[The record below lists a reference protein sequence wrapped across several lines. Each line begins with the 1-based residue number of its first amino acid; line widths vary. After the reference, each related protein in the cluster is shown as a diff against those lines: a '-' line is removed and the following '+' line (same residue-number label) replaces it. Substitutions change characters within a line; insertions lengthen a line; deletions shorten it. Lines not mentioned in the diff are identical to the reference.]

1 MKCRRGYVVG
11 RLRAGLT
18 IRDAQSEMNTIM
30 ARLNLLHV
38 PENRGWGAYVASF
51 RDSALGPVRPLMWL
65 LLGAV
70 AMVLMIACGNAAN
83 LLLARMANRT
93 HELGVRATLGAR
105 RGRLLRQML
114 TESFILGVAAGG
126 TGIGLAWI
134 FLHLLTSLSP
144 GDIPGVTDATLDLRV
159 LGFLVVIT
167 VLTSLLFGVLPSI
180 AATRI
185 NLAEFLQSR
194 GMRGVVGDG
203 RRVRKGLIIVQ
214 VALVVVLLTGSGL
227 LLRSYANVLAAPMG
241 FSPSTVTANIM
252 FSPEIAEMPANPLFT
267 TASKRRLFLE
277 GVLEKFKRIPGV
289 QAVGAINNL
298 PLSHWYTRTT
308 LEAEGYPNEKSQM
321 VELLL
326 VTPDFFSSM
335 GISLLRGRG
344 FTDDDGPGH
353 PLAVLVNEALA
364 RKYFGTVD
372 AVGRRLRRGPDE
384 KWTVIT
390 GVVGDVRNVK
400 PEAAAVPEM
409 YLPLW
414 QGDSDNAPIT
424 GADFTVR
431 SVLPAATVV
440 KEMRT
445 AMRTVDP
452 NLALADVGTMN
463 DLESQVT
470 ATRRF
475 QTTLLTV
482 FSVVSM
488 LLAVIGVY
496 GVIAFSVRQRT
507 GEIGVR
513 MALGATRW
521 GIVAMVLREAFV
533 LLAFG
538 LAIGMAGALGLTR
551 LLERFLYQVSP
562 LDPVTYTLVPL
573 LMLTSTVMACVVP
586 SVRAAV
592 IDPMTALRQE

>member
-1 MKCRRGYVVG
+1 
-11 RLRAGLT
+11 
-18 IRDAQSEMNTIM
+18 
-30 ARLNLLHV
+30 
-38 PENRGWGAYVASF
+38 
-51 RDSALGPVRPLMWL
+51 
-65 LLGAV
+65 
-70 AMVLMIACGNAAN
+70 
-83 LLLARMANRT
+83 
-93 HELGVRATLGAR
+93 
-105 RGRLLRQML
+105 
-114 TESFILGVAAGG
+114 
-126 TGIGLAWI
+126 
-134 FLHLLTSLSP
+134 
-144 GDIPGVTDATLDLRV
+144 
-159 LGFLVVIT
+159 
-167 VLTSLLFGVLPSI
+167 
-180 AATRI
+180 
-185 NLAEFLQSR
+185 
-194 GMRGVVGDG
+194 
-203 RRVRKGLIIVQ
+203 VQ
-214 VALVVVLLTGSGL
+214 IALVVVLLTGSGL

-252 FSPEIAEMPANPLFT
+252 FSPEIAEMPTNPLFT

-277 GVLEKFKRIPGV
+277 GVLEKFKHIPGV

-308 LEAEGYPNEKSQM
+308 LEAEGYPNEKGQM

-335 GISLLRGRG
+335 GIPLLRGRG

-372 AVGRRLRRGPDE
+372 AVGRRLRRGSDE

-390 GVVGDVRNVK
+390 GVVEDVRNVK
-400 PEAAAVPEM
+400 PEVAAVPEM

-414 QGDSDNAPIT
+414 QGDSDNGPIT

-431 SVLPAATVV
+431 SLLPAAIVV
-440 KEMRT
+440 KEMRM
-445 AMRTVDP
+445 AMRSIDP
-452 NLALADVGTMN
+452 NLALANVATMN

-482 FSVVSM
+482 FSVVAM

-521 GIVAMVLREAFV
+521 GVVALVLREAFV

-551 LLERFLYQVSP
+551 LLERFLYQVSA

-573 LMLTSTVMACVVP
+573 LMLTTTAMACVVP

-592 IDPMTALRQE
+592 IDPMTALRHE